1 MLFKPDG
8 TITSQFYVVFV
19 LLKSDSLIFQVTH
32 NVLSIWIWTEGGGR
46 GATKSASVRVRT
58 FLGY

>member
-32 NVLSIWIWTEGGGR
+32 NVLGIWIWMEGGGR
-46 GATKSASVRVRT
+46 EATKSASFRVRT